1 MTAPLVPRKRASK
14 PKVRTGCDTCKKVGP
29 DHDVFRRVKCD
40 EQKPKCVRC
49 EKLNHKCTYAANSEA
64 KSPKESS
71 SPDSCRSSPAREVG
85 TLFYQPRCYNLNS
98 QEGLYFELY
107 QNKVAKRLAYPELW
121 YRSVL
126 RESVR
131 DKTVRHGVIAIG
143 ALAQAGLEHA
153 ARPSTRQVPRRTL
166 SKELM
171 RSTHYREAIQNYTQ
185 ALSTFRNRMEL
196 EGGSTPP
203 RTVIIA
209 TLLFLIFE
217 QMQGNSKNSSSRRT
231 LFPCFVVVL
240 PRSKQKAL
248 GSRNP
253 LLRLMTKGSRKAE
266 MILPRMF
273 AASLSGCEV
282 HPAVYQL
289 ALQIQVDPLDIEVP
303 VEGASRLNIKRVWD
317 RMITRLTLYT
327 IRGRAAL
334 ADPTSNL
341 DEYREGQRIF
351 MDRLAESKEVMMA
364 MQERELDVQFHL
376 TIKVLLCAIHIAEVY
391 VSCFLDETDM
401 SWDCFTGHY
410 EKVIEIAESIFDVLP
425 PTFDGWPMYDC
436 SLPPIIHCVLQKCR
450 DPALHRRAAAV
461 YQKLSQNERSLGLGL
476 AARDASEDVVAV
488 ANDWASEVTTEDGE
502 SAVSSPGSESSL
514 ILEAMKS
521 SRSDSG
527 GSSWSTPSP
536 ASSSS
541 SPPIPRA
548 MTQQLP
554 IRTGLH
560 KKLCMG
566 DCCLRTAVLAGS
578 LAH

>member
-14 PKVRTGCDTCKKVGP
+14 PKVRTGCDTCKK
-29 DHDVFRRVKCD
+29 RRVKCD

-71 SPDSCRSSPAREVG
+71 SPDSCRSSSAREVG

-217 QMQGNSKNSSSRRT
+217 QMQGNSIAVQQLTGN
-231 LFPCFVVVL
+231 VVAML
-240 PRSKQKAL
+240 R
-248 GSRNP
+248 GS
-253 LLRLMTKGSRKAE
+253 LITFQAKGTSESQIAAEIDDEGVQEAE

>member
-1 MTAPLVPRKRASK
+1 M
-14 PKVRTGCDTCKKVGP
+14 
-29 DHDVFRRVKCD
+29 
-40 EQKPKCVRC
+40 
-49 EKLNHKCTYAANSEA
+49 
-64 KSPKESS
+64 
-71 SPDSCRSSPAREVG
+71 REVG

-107 QNKVAKRLAYPELW
+107 QNRVAKRLAYPELW

-131 DKTVRHGVIAIG
+131 DTTIRHSVIAIG

-153 ARPSTRQVPRRTL
+153 ARTSTRQAPRRTL
-166 SKELM
+166 SRELM
-171 RSTHYREAIQNYTQ
+171 RSVHYREAIQNYTQ
-185 ALSTFRNRMEL
+185 ALSTFRKRMEL

-217 QMQGNSKNSSSRRT
+217 QMQGNSVAVQQLTGN
-231 LFPCFVVVL
+231 VV
-240 PRSKQKAL
+240 AM
-248 GSRNP
+248 
-253 LLRLMTKGSRKAE
+253 LRGRLITFQAKGTSESQIAADIDDEGVQEAE

-282 HPAVYQL
+282 HPTVYQL
-289 ALQIQVDPLDIEVP
+289 ALQIHVDPLDIEVP
-303 VEGASRLNIKRVWD
+303 GEGASRLHIKRVWD

-334 ADPTSNL
+334 ADPTSDL
-341 DEYREGQRIF
+341 DDYREGQRIF
-351 MDRLAESKEVMMA
+351 LDRLAKSKEVMVA

-401 SWDCFTGHY
+401 SWDRFTGHY
-410 EKVIEIAESIFDVLP
+410 EKIIEIAESIFYVLP

-461 YQKLSQNERSLGLGL
+461 YQKLSQNERNLGLEL
-476 AARDASEDVVAV
+476 VARDASDDAVA

-514 ILEAMKS
+514 ISEAMKT

-536 ASSSS
+536 ASSL
-541 SPPIPRA
+541 SPPVLQE

-554 IRTGLH
+554 IRNGLH

-566 DCCLRTAVLAGS
+566 DCCLRTAVPAGP

>member
-1 MTAPLVPRKRASK
+1 M
-14 PKVRTGCDTCKKVGP
+14 
-29 DHDVFRRVKCD
+29 
-40 EQKPKCVRC
+40 
-49 EKLNHKCTYAANSEA
+49 
-64 KSPKESS
+64 
-71 SPDSCRSSPAREVG
+71 G

-107 QNKVAKRLAYPELW
+107 QNRVAKRLAYPELW

-131 DKTVRHGVIAIG
+131 DRTIRHGVIAIG

-153 ARPSTRQVPRRTL
+153 VRTSARQVPRRTL
-166 SKELM
+166 SRELM
-171 RSTHYREAIQNYTQ
+171 RSAHYREAIQNYTQ

-209 TLLFLIFE
+209 TLLFLVFE
-217 QMQGNSKNSSSRRT
+217 QMQGNSVAVQQLTGNVIAMLR
-231 LFPCFVVVL
+231 
-240 PRSKQKAL
+240 
-248 GSRNP
+248 GS
-253 LLRLMTKGSRKAE
+253 LITFQAKGTSESQIAAEIDDEGVQEAE
-266 MILPRMF
+266 MVLPRMF

-282 HPAVYQL
+282 HPTVYQL
-289 ALQIQVDPLDIEVP
+289 ALQIHVDPEDTEVP
-303 VEGASRLNIKRVWD
+303 REGASRLQIKRVWD
-317 RMITRLTLYT
+317 RMITRLTLFT

-334 ADPTSNL
+334 ADPMSSL
-341 DEYREGQRIF
+341 DEYREGQRVF
-351 MDRLAESKEVMMA
+351 LDRLAQSKEVMMA
-364 MQERELDVQFHL
+364 MQERDDLDIQFHL

-391 VSCFLDETDM
+391 VSCFLDETDQA
-401 SWDCFTGHY
+401 WDYFTGHY
-410 EKVIEIAESIFDVLP
+410 GKIIDIAESIFGVLP
-425 PTFDGWPMYDC
+425 PSFDGWPMYDC

-476 AARDASEDVVAV
+476 VTRNASDDVIAAAV
-488 ANDWASEVTTEDGE
+488 NDWASEVTTEDGE
-502 SAVSSPGSESSL
+502 SAVSSPGSETGL
-514 ILEAMKS
+514 ILEAMKT

-536 ASSSS
+536 ASTSSS

-548 MTQQLP
+548 MAQQQLP
-554 IRTGLH
+554 IRNGLH

-566 DCCLRTAVLAGS
+566 DCCLQTAVLDGA
-578 LAH
+578 LAN

>member
-29 DHDVFRRVKCD
+29 YRDVFVRAKQEGLRGNRRVKCD
-40 EQKPKCVRC
+40 ERKPKCVRC
-49 EKLNHKCTYAANSEA
+49 EKLNHSCAYATGSEA
-64 KSPKESS
+64 KSPKEESSS
-71 SPDSCRSSPAREVG
+71 SPDSSCRSSPAREVG

-107 QNKVAKRLAYPELW
+107 QHRVAKRLAYPELW

-131 DKTVRHGVIAIG
+131 DRTIRHGVIAIG

-153 ARPSTRQVPRRTL
+153 ARTSARQKVPRRTL
-166 SKELM
+166 SRELM
-171 RSTHYREAIQNYTQ
+171 RSAHYREAIQNYTQ
-185 ALSTFRNRMEL
+185 ALSTFRNRIEL

-217 QMQGNSKNSSSRRT
+217 QMQGNSVAVQQLTGNVIAMLR
-231 LFPCFVVVL
+231 
-240 PRSKQKAL
+240 
-248 GSRNP
+248 GS
-253 LLRLMTKGSRKAE
+253 LITFQAKGTSESQIAAEIDDEGVQEAE
-266 MILPRMF
+266 MVLPRMF

-282 HPAVYQL
+282 HPTVYQL
-289 ALQIQVDPLDIEVP
+289 ALQIQVDPLDVEVP
-303 VEGASRLNIKRVWD
+303 VEGASRLQIKRVWD

-334 ADPTSNL
+334 ADPASDL

-351 MDRLAESKEVMMA
+351 LDRLAQSKEVMTA
-364 MQERELDVQFHL
+364 MQEKRQDLDVQFRL
-376 TIKVLLCAIHIAEVY
+376 TIKVILCAIHIAEVY
-391 VSCFLDETDM
+391 VSCFLDETDQ

-410 EKVIEIAESIFDVLP
+410 EKIIEIAESIFDVLP
-425 PTFDGWPMYDC
+425 PSFDGWPMYDC

-450 DPALHRRAAAV
+450 DPVLHRRAAAV

-476 AARDASEDVVAV
+476 VTRDASDDVVVGVV

-502 SAVSSPGSESSL
+502 SAVSSPGSETSL
-514 ILEAMKS
+514 ILEAMKA

-527 GSSWSTPSP
+527 G
-536 ASSSS
+536 
-541 SPPIPRA
+541 
-548 MTQQLP
+548 
-554 IRTGLH
+554 
-560 KKLCMG
+560 
-566 DCCLRTAVLAGS
+566 LRGRRRCRRRRR
-578 LAH
+578 HRHHRR